1 MNPLT
6 VGECLWPDVTRVLEE
21 DRPKALHAST
31 VFAVFAEST
40 KDGRFCGL
48 AMAQDIAHHPHWI
61 FADLVEHR
69 PVHFVAPGS
78 SAKEVLSIMDREN
91 TGALPVMDE
100 NNLFAGVITRQS
112 IFQALL
118 HREHALLKE
127 TRRLKQLADDEHRE
141 VLAWSARLSELHEA
155 SRALLAVLAH
165 TSLEIDLL
173 QAGIE
178 ALTKLLQAH
187 YGAIGILDTT
197 GKLKDF
203 VHTGISPDEAK
214 RIGQLPEGRGLLG
227 VVIQE
232 NISIRLDD
240 MTKDPR
246 SAGFPPNHPP
256 MKSLLAVPVS
266 HGGRVYG
273 RIYLSDKEDGTP
285 FSADDELLAQS
296 FAHSLSLVL
305 DNAREMQEIKRAQQN
320 LDYMAHFD
328 ALTGLPNRTLFSDRL
343 RQAMAHVHRHQGIAA
358 VMFIDLD
365 NFKNIND
372 TLGHGT
378 GDMLLKAVAQRI
390 LDCLREGD
398 TVARL
403 GGDEF
408 IVMLPDL
415 AHIQDAAQVAQKILD
430 ILSQSFDIAQLELY
444 VSASIGISIYP
455 NDARE
460 MEGLLANAD
469 AAMYHAK
476 KLGKNNYQFF
486 TANMNVKAQNHVR
499 LENQLRRALER
510 NEFLLHYQ
518 PQVEAKTGKIIG
530 IEALLRWNNPEL
542 GLVPPAE
549 LIPLAE
555 ETGLIVP
562 IGNWVLHT
570 ACAQARAWQLAGM
583 PIRIAVNL
591 SGRQF
596 QQHQRQQLLNTVIN
610 TLEETGLPPDLLELE
625 ITESIM
631 MEHLDAALDI
641 LGELKKLG
649 VRFSID
655 DFGTG
660 YSSLGYLKQLPINTL
675 KIDRAFIRD
684 IINDPNDAAITAA
697 IIVMAQKLN
706 LDVIAEGVET
716 AEQMQ
721 FLHNLNCHAIQGYH
735 FSRPVEAEKATS
747 LLIENMKG
755 HISSGELT
763 T

>member
-6 VGECLWPDVTRVLEE
+6 VGECLWPDVARVLEE
-21 DRPKALHAST
+21 DRPKGLHASM
-31 VFAVFAEST
+31 VFAVFAAST
-40 KDGRFCGL
+40 NDGGFCGL
-48 AMAQDIAHHPHWI
+48 AMAQDIAQHPHWI
-61 FADLVEHR
+61 FADLVAQR
-69 PVHFVAPGS
+69 PLHSVAPGA
-78 SAKEVLSIMDREN
+78 SAIEALSTMDRES
-91 TGALPVMDE
+91 TAALPVIDE
-100 NNLFAGVITRQS
+100 NQLFVGVVTRQS

-118 HREHALLKE
+118 HHEHALLE
-127 TRRLKQLADDEHRE
+127 EARRLKQLADDEHQE
-141 VLAWSARLSELHEA
+141 VLAWSARLADLHEA
-155 SRALLAVLAH
+155 SRVLLAVLAH
-165 TSLEIDLL
+165 ASLEIDLL
-173 QAGIE
+173 QTGIA
-178 ALTKLLQAH
+178 ALTKLLQAR
-187 YGAIGILDTT
+187 YGAIGILDES

-203 VHTGISPDEAK
+203 IHAGIGPDQAK
-214 RIGQLPEGRGLLG
+214 AIGRLPEGRGLLG

-232 NISIRLDD
+232 NIPIRLDD
-240 MTKDPR
+240 ISKDPR
-246 SAGFPPNHPP
+246 SAGLPPHHPP
-256 MKSLLAVPVS
+256 MKSLLIVPVS
-266 HGGRVYG
+266 HRDRVYG
-273 RIYLSDKEDGTP
+273 RIYMSDKKDGTP

-296 FAHSLSLVL
+296 FARSLSLVL
-305 DNAREMQEIKRAQQN
+305 DNAWEMQELKRARQN

-343 RQAMAHVHRHQGIAA
+343 RRAMAHVHRHQGMVA

-378 GDMLLKAVAQRI
+378 GDVLLKAVAQRI
-390 LDCLREGD
+390 LDHLREGD

-415 AHIQDAAQVAQKILD
+415 ADIQNAAQVARKILD
-430 ILSQSFDIAQLELY
+430 ILSRSFDIAHTQLH

-486 TANMNVKAQNHVR
+486 TASMNVKAQNRMR

-518 PQVEAKTGKIIG
+518 PQVEAKTGKVIG
-530 IEALLRWNNPEL
+530 MEALLRWNNPEL

-549 LIPLAE
+549 FIPLAE

-562 IGNWVLHT
+562 IGNWVLRA
-570 ACAQARAWQLAGM
+570 ACAQAKAWQSAGM
-583 PIRIAVNL
+583 PMRTAVNL

-596 QQHQRQQLLNTVIN
+596 QQQQRQQLLNTVIN
-610 TLEETGLPPDLLELE
+610 TLEETGLPADLLELE

-631 MEHLDAALDI
+631 MEYLDATLAV
-641 LGELKKLG
+641 LGELKTLG

-660 YSSLGYLKQLPINTL
+660 YSSLAHLKRLPIDAL
-675 KIDRAFIRD
+675 KIDRSFIRD
-684 IINDPNDAAITAA
+684 ITDDPNDAAITAA
-697 IIVMAQKLN
+697 IIAMAQKLN
-706 LDVIAEGVET
+706 LEVIAEGVET
-716 AEQMQ
+716 REQLQCLCHMG
-721 FLHNLNCHAIQGYH
+721 CHAVQGYH
-735 FSRPVEAEKATS
+735 FSRPVEAEKVTS
-747 LLIENMKG
+747 FLIENMKD
-755 HISSGELT
+755 HIPSR
-763 T
+763 